1 MIKSKK
7 FSVYY
12 DLIIFIFLKTI
23 SIFSLNIGF
32 LKNFYDIS
40 ITNIPNILLSFSI
53 LFFAFGLIIFFFHK
67 QFTKL
72 ANIAEEIEEDLDI
85 KK

>member
-12 DLIIFIFLKTI
+12 DFRTGILYKIFIWFAILILIIFIFLKTI

-53 LFFAFGLIIFFFHK
+53 LKSKPISV
-67 QFTKL
+67 
-72 ANIAEEIEEDLDI
+72 
-85 KK
+85 